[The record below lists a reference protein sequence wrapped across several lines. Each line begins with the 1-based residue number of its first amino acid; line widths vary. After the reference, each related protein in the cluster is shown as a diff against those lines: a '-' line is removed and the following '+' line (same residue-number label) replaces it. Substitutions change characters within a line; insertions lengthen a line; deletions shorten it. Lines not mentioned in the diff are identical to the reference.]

1 MLITIRK
8 TYYNPIHHTFDLSN
22 EFNYNLFIMKKF
34 KLMALALTIGTASV
48 FATNVDVDDPQLD
61 ATYDAEM
68 LENEAYGDTDFYMQ
82 LQKENEAHSGDIIF
96 RSKNLNNATI
106 TDDKQGLKVFDK
118 YLNDNYKKSLD
129 DDISIEGSTIKDEF
143 CHLLGVNEDKDKL
156 CYVKF

>member
-1 MLITIRK
+1 MHK

-106 TDDKQGLKVFDK
+106 TDDKQGLNIFDK
-118 YLNDNYKKSLD
+118 YLSDNYEKSLEA
-129 DDISIEGSTIKDEF
+129 DISVEDSTIKEEP
-143 CHLLGVNEDKDKL
+143 CHLVGLMEDKGKL
-156 CYVKF
+156 CYLQF